1 LSGHGFRSHQQG
13 LSKTVEV
20 ASAARTTTPDP
31 ASRKKEATT
40 MRRAPNSD
48 EVRGKK
54 DEVVGTVKEH
64 IGRATGDTALESK
77 GSSQRTSGNIEGN
90 VGKARRK
97 VTEGLDRLGDKI
109 NKS

>member
-1 LSGHGFRSHQQG
+1 
-13 LSKTVEV
+13 
-20 ASAARTTTPDP
+20 
-31 ASRKKEATT
+31 

-54 DEVVGTVKEH
+54 DKMVGTAKEN
-64 IGRATGDTALESK
+64 IGRATGDIALESK
-77 GSSQRTSGNIEGN
+77 GSDQRASGNIEAN

-97 VTEGLDRLGDKI
+97 VSEGLDNLGDKI